1 MKKDEAYDVT
11 SSIAEMTSGI
21 VLASYN
27 PKEKSKESYQ
37 TEAQLEEDF
46 IARLTSQGYARFKGR
61 TSEELYAN
69 LKIQIEKLNNFEF
82 SNDEWERFLSEYLD
96 KKQIQLQTRQGKY
109 RKTTYMIL

>member
-1 MKKDEAYDVT
+1 MKKDEVYDVT

-46 IARLTSQGYARFKGR
+46 IVRLVSQG
-61 TSEELYAN
+61 
-69 LKIQIEKLNNFEF
+69 
-82 SNDEWERFLSEYLD
+82 
-96 KKQIQLQTRQGKY
+96 
-109 RKTTYMIL
+109 